1 LANRLEANCSSIT
14 RDSVENSTI
23 NVICG
28 MPPERV
34 VE

>member
-1 LANRLEANCSSIT
+1 LEANCSSIT
-14 RDSVENSTI
+14 RDSVENSRI